1 MFKRLFWIGI
11 GITLGIVVAAK
22 ARAYVATHTN
32 DSARQFVIGPDQ
44 PHVTQRTLFSLVDD
58 FKSAR
63 VRKEAELNNRFGST
77 AL

>member
-32 DSARQFVIGPDQ
+32 DSARQFVAGPDQ
-44 PHVTQRTLFSLVDD
+44 HHVTQRTLFSLVDD
-58 FKSAR
+58 FNAAR
-63 VRKEAELNNRFGST
+63 ASKEAELNERFGRT